1 MPRPLPLLG
10 YLGDGNLMILNLSHY
25 GKFWVEN
32 FVFDIG
38 AIGGT
43 YIIIVSCCVKIL
55 FW

>member
-1 MPRPLPLLG
+1 MPRPLPLPG

-43 YIIIVSCCVKIL
+43 
-55 FW
+55 